1 MGTLLVRAAVDELL
15 DGSDLFSVGETLDV
29 LEVSLYLVDEGVV
42 L

>member
-1 MGTLLVRAAVDELL
+1 MLLVGAAVDELL
-15 DGSDLFSVGETLDV
+15 DGSDLFPVGETLDM